1 MTAMRKTLRKLAA
14 AAALL
19 AIALNV
25 GWPLIADAVSGDTP
39 SSAPAMQVAQMPE
52 GHCAMMP
59 GGTPNN
65 GHGAPHC
72 AFCTLIGDKAPVV
85 TTAGVRNAGVL
96 IVDLA
101 LVPYRLAALPGST
114 SYPPAHPRAPPALV

>member
-1 MTAMRKTLRKLAA
+1 MIVMRKTTRRLAA
-14 AAALL
+14 TLALL
-19 AIALNV
+19 AMALNI
-25 GWPLIADAVSGDTP
+25 GWPLIADAASRDAPPSADLAQAAMAGD
-39 SSAPAMQVAQMPE
+39 
-52 GHCAMMP
+52 HCAQTS

-85 TTAGVRNAGVL
+85 VPAGVRNASVL

-101 LVPYRLAALPGST
+101 AVPYRLAALPAST